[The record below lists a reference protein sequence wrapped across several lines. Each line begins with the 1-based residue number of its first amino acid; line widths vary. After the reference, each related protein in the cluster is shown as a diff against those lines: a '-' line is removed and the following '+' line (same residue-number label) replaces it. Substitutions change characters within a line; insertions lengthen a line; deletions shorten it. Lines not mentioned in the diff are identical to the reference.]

1 MKLGENMNLS
11 KKEKRLFII
20 LIGVLI
26 IIFINSIILNPI
38 NNKLLDLKNQKNH
51 IISLQNKSDTNP
63 TKNNKKLDIAIKIEK
78 ELNSILYIKNINKNI
93 ELDEND
99 NKNQILELNVSCKV
113 QDIFKI
119 EEKIK
124 ILGLNEKLQNIKII
138 KIPNIDGKSVDNYVD
153 CTMVFKVE

>member
-1 MKLGENMNLS
+1 MNIN

-20 LIGVLI
+20 LICLLI
-26 IIFINSIILNPI
+26 IIFINNIILNPI
-38 NNKLLDLKNQKNH
+38 NNKLQDLENQKEH
-51 IISLQNKSDTNP
+51 IISQKNKSDINP

-78 ELNSILYIKNINKNI
+78 ELSSILYIKNINKNI

-99 NKNQILELNVSCKV
+99 NKQQILELNGICKT

-124 ILGLNEKLQNIKII
+124 ILGLNENLQNIKII
-138 KIPNIDGKSVDNYVD
+138 KTPNNDENSIDNYVD
-153 CTMVFKVE
+153 CTMVFRVE